1 MFFFSFSL
9 SQPNIH
15 AARSN
20 SSLTAATWTAP
31 DPRSRGAGGQAP
43 PSTEKGCWEQSLWP
57 WFGPSPCPTLR
68 FGSCCHLPALL
79 VTLLGHLL
87 HLSHPGF
94 QQGAPNTSTAP
105 PQHLVQG
112 SGEGRGPGMRWPQL
126 RGAGHKL
133 QTQAIHSPNPAP
145 AGPRW
150 VGWGQFTP
158 RCSGHPQA
166 NVEPPL
172 NPPAFSYC
180 WRKARCLAKAPRSR
194 RKNRNKKEQRGR
206 EAPTAL

>member
-1 MFFFSFSL
+1 M
-9 SQPNIH
+9 QHGAI
-15 AARSN
+15 
-20 SSLTAATWTAP
+20 
-31 DPRSRGAGGQAP
+31 PRSPRPLGWHQTPGAG
-43 PSTEKGCWEQSLWP
+43 EL
-57 WFGPSPCPTLR
+57 GPSPPQHRKGVLGTKPLALVWPLCASHSAIWLLLPPPCPA
-68 FGSCCHLPALL
+68 GDIAGASPAPILPPASNK
-79 VTLLGHLL
+79 V
-87 HLSHPGF
+87 P
-94 QQGAPNTSTAP
+94 PNTSTAP

-112 SGEGRGPGMRWPQL
+112 SGEGGGLGMRWPQL

-150 VGWGQFTP
+150 LGWGQFTP

-166 NVEPPL
+166 NAEPPL
-172 NPPAFSYC
+172 NPPAFSSC